1 MPAVPLAPRLL
12 VPLAVAAALLVP
24 ARAGATP
31 PLDERLAQALVV
43 PHIALARS
51 GAAVV
56 DLASGESLFVHN
68 AGASLAPASNEKL
81 PITYAALSGL
91 GSSFRIETQVLGEG
105 QLVDGVWRGDVVLK
119 GFGDPTLSSSDVR
132 TLARGV
138 RAAGVLRIA
147 GAVVGD
153 ETWFDARRTA
163 PGWKSRYFIN
173 ESPPLSA
180 LVVDRAR
187 YGRTISTQPALAAA
201 SLFRD
206 ALRAAGIAVDGS
218 VKLGVADASA
228 QLLGWVES
236 APVASIV
243 RQMDLDSDNFTA
255 EMLLKEL
262 AAEQTGL
269 GTTAAGAALVT
280 TLLGD
285 AGVPLRGVRIVD
297 GSGLSLYDRLTANAI
312 VALLQTMWLDPT
324 VRPYVVRA
332 LPVAGISG
340 TLDDRLR
347 TGPARGAVF
356 AKTGTTSRA
365 SALSGFVRD
374 RYAFAV
380 VQNGSPVSSWWARK
394 AQDRFVTV
402 LASS

>member
-1 MPAVPLAPRLL
+1 VPLAPRLL
-12 VPLAVAAALLVP
+12 VPLAAAAALLLP
-24 ARAGATP
+24 THAGATP
-31 PLDERLAQALVV
+31 PLGQRLAQALVV

-56 DLASGESLFVHN
+56 DLTTGESLFLHN
-68 AGASLAPASNEKL
+68 ADVSLAPASNEKL

-91 GSSFRIETQVLGEG
+91 GSSFRIETQVFGEG
-105 QLVDGVWRGDVVLK
+105 ELVEGVWRGDVVLK
-119 GFGDPTLSSSDVR
+119 GYGDPTLLGSDLR

-138 RAAGVLRIA
+138 RAAGVVRIA

-163 PGWKSRYFIN
+163 PGWKSWYFIN

-187 YGRTISTQPALAAA
+187 YGRTITRQPALAAA

-206 ALRAAGIAVDGS
+206 ALREAGVAVGRS
-218 VKLGVADASA
+218 VKLGFADESA
-228 QLLGWVES
+228 TLLTWVES
-236 APVASIV
+236 APLASIV
-243 RQMDLDSDNFTA
+243 RRMDLDSDNFTA

-280 TLLGD
+280 SLLGD

-312 VALLQTMWLDPT
+312 VTLLHVMWLDPT

-340 TLDDRLR
+340 TLDSRLR
-347 TGPARGAVF
+347 RGPAHGAVI
-356 AKTGTTSRA
+356 AKTGTTARA

-380 VQNGSPVSSWWARK
+380 MQNGSPVSSWWARK

-402 LASS
+402 LASSY